1 MKTKFNVHK
10 TKFNVHKTVAI
21 IPAGGAGRRMGG
33 NTPKQYLLLD
43 GVPLLVHTLRT
54 FHHAPS
60 VDSVILVVPEE
71 DIAEVKNHIVEKYF
85 FTKVKDVVSGGRE
98 RQDSV
103 ENALKLVN
111 DSDEI
116 VVIHDGVRPL
126 VTVRLIEDAI
136 ARAKELGAVAAG
148 VRVRDTVKRVDKSG
162 RVGETV
168 ARDSLWL
175 TQTPQVFRKNV
186 ILDAY
191 RRAREE
197 GFYGTD
203 DASLV
208 ERAGIPVWMVP
219 GAMENIKVTTREDLS
234 FCEMIL
240 KHGAFEG

>member
-1 MKTKFNVHK
+1 
-10 TKFNVHKTVAI
+10 
-21 IPAGGAGRRMGG
+21 MGG
-33 NTPKQYLLLD
+33 NTPKQYLLLAE
-43 GVPLLVHTLRT
+43 VPLLVHTLRI

-71 DIAEVKNHIVEKYF
+71 DIADVRAYIVEKYF
-85 FTKVKDVVSGGRE
+85 FFKVKDVIAGGRE

-103 ENALKLVN
+103 GNALKCL
-111 DSDEI
+111 DDGDEI
-116 VVIHDGVRPL
+116 VVVHDGVRPL
-126 VTVRLIEDAI
+126 VTVGLVEKAI
-136 ARAKELGAVAAG
+136 AEAKRLGAVAVG
-148 VRVRDTVKRVDKSG
+148 VHVRDTVKRVDKAG
-162 RVGETV
+162 MVEETV

-175 TQTPQVFRKNV
+175 TQTPQVFKRDV

-219 GAMENIKVTTREDLS
+219 GVVENIKVTTRDDIS

-240 KHGAFEG
+240 KQRQLEG